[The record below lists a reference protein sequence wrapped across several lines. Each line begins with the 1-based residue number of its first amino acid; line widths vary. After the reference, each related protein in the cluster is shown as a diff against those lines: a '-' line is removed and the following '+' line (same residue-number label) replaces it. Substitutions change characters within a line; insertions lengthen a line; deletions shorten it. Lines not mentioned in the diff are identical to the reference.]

1 MPGQTKKVQSAHIGY
16 KSRLWKVVTVDG
28 VEKERTILHTDTYNP
43 SKAIVLVGP
52 AAPEVPPA
60 VENPAQPSEITPE
73 QAAPAETAAPQPSQ
87 SQVVGPGAAS
97 QPSENSSGGPA
108 QRRLLRQRVPGSS
121 KRAHVFEQVRQQK
134 RSDVSACTGIRCERF
149 ELI

>member
-60 VENPAQPSEITPE
+60 SRKSGSAVRNHTGTGSTCRDCSTAAVPEPGGRTGGSKPAVRELFRRTG
-73 QAAPAETAAPQPSQ
+73 AAP
-87 SQVVGPGAAS
+87 V
-97 QPSENSSGGPA
+97 
-108 QRRLLRQRVPGSS
+108 LRQRVPGSS

>member
-1 MPGQTKKVQSAHIGY
+1 MAEEHKTGITTEADQKVADVNY
-16 KSRLWKVVTVDG
+16 AKVDG

-60 VENPAQPSEITPE
+60 VENPAQPSETTPE

-97 QPSENSSGGPA
+97 QPSENSSGGPGA
-108 QRRLLRQRVPGSS
+108 APAPAAEGPG
-121 KRAHVFEQVRQQK
+121 EQ
-134 RSDVSACTGIRCERF
+134 
-149 ELI
+149 